1 MMSAM
6 CEMLTMSPACTV
18 MSPGPDLKAWV
29 SSAPQRGRR
38 QRRQLSTSNTI
49 IAPVM
54 MLLSRRFQP
63 LYPLQCPGETPSS
76 SIPCSVQERTPFLSI
91 PCRVQE
97 RTPYLSIPCSKHES
111 TLTIPCSSVAAYFA
125 HSLNP
130 GWHAAPSLQL
140 CRASVDV
147 G

>member
-6 CEMLTMSPACTV
+6 CEMLTVSPACTV

-29 SSAPQRGRR
+29 SSAPQRERR

-54 MLLSRRFQP
+54 MMLSRRFQP

-76 SIPCSVQERTPFLSI
+76 SIPCSVQERTPSFSL
-91 PCRVQE
+91 
-97 RTPYLSIPCSKHES
+97 PCSKQES
-111 TLTIPCSSVAAYFA
+111 ALTIPCSSVAAYFA